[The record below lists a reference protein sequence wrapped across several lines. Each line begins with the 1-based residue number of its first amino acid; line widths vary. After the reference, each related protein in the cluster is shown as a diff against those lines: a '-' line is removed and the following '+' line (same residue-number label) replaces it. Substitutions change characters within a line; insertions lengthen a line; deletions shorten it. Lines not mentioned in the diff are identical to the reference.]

1 MTGTQRRRLFL
12 TAGLALCL
20 SSLLLGGCSFLPT
33 EDEILQPPLMK
44 PQTIEYRTERVVRG
58 DLIQELNLSGTFIA
72 TSRKSLSFEA
82 QGGRLKSIRVSAGQ
96 EVAAGELIAELD
108 SQSLASQVRF
118 QEIEVEKSRL
128 TLSQLKST
136 GSDSFSIRRAE
147 LDLEQQRC

>member
-1 MTGTQRRRLFL
+1 
-12 TAGLALCL
+12 
-20 SSLLLGGCSFLPT
+20 
-33 EDEILQPPLMK
+33 
-44 PQTIEYRTERVVRG
+44 
-58 DLIQELNLSGTFIA
+58 
-72 TSRKSLSFEA
+72 
-82 QGGRLKSIRVSAGQ
+82 
-96 EVAAGELIAELD
+96 LIAELD